1 MTDTMTYTCP
11 YCRRPSTG
19 EGASCPNC
27 GAPVDITL
35 RTTAGGWT
43 ELPPI
48 ADMARIQVGHSQ
60 VEVSGRSVPAA
71 EWTLAAGEGVYF
83 PHHVLLWQEPSVELA
98 PMSMRGEWKRM
109 RAGLPLVMLT
119 AKGPGRIAFS
129 HDTPGE
135 VIALPLEAGGSIH
148 VCEGR
153 LLMASE
159 GVAYGWQ
166 DSNVWYSTS
175 GGTDA
180 ADTGAGLSVLKVGLQ
195 VAGMAGDRDRRDD
208 RRNETEWHYPLGR
221 HVDTFTAGERPGVVM
236 IGAGG
241 AAFIRDLAEG
251 ESLLVKPPALLFKDP
266 TVNFQL
272 HVEYPKAGMKLWRSW
287 GNRYLWLRLHG
298 PGRVGVESCYVAE
311 QDPGTDFHDTSGATQ
326 QLWR

>member
-83 PHHVLLWQEPSVELA
+83 PHHVLLWQEPSVQLA
-98 PMSMRGEWKRM
+98 PMSMHGAWKRM

-119 AKGPGRIAFS
+119 ARGPGKIAFS

-135 VIALPLEAGGSIH
+135 VIALPLEAGASID

-159 GVAYGWQ
+159 GVA
-166 DSNVWYSTS
+166 VR
-175 GGTDA
+175 
-180 ADTGAGLSVLKVGLQ
+180 LEGLQ
-195 VAGMAGDRDRRDD
+195 RLVHDIGRDRRGGHRRRSERAEGWAQSRRHGRRPPRRPPERDRVALPARALRRPIHGGGAARHGDD
-208 RRNETEWHYPLGR
+208 RRRRRGIHPGPRRGR
-221 HVDTFTAGERPGVVM
+221 VSFGQA
-236 IGAGG
+236 AG
-241 AAFIRDLAEG
+241 AACSRTRR
-251 ESLLVKPPALLFKDP
+251 SPCSSTSSTRRPA
-266 TVNFQL
+266 
-272 HVEYPKAGMKLWRSW
+272 
-287 GNRYLWLRLHG
+287 
-298 PGRVGVESCYVAE
+298 
-311 QDPGTDFHDTSGATQ
+311 
-326 QLWR
+326 

>member
-1 MTDTMTYTCP
+1 VTDTTTYTCP
-11 YCRRPSTG
+11 YCRQSSAGAG
-19 EGASCPNC
+19 ESCPNC

-48 ADMARIQVGHSQ
+48 ADMARIQLGQSQ

-83 PHHVLLWQEPSVELA
+83 PHHVLLWQEPSVQLT
-98 PMSMRGEWKRM
+98 PMSMRRAWTRM
-109 RAGLPLVMLT
+109 RAGMPLVMLT
-119 AKGPGRIAFS
+119 AQGPGQIAFS
-129 HDTPGE
+129 HDTAGE
-135 VIALPLEAGGSIH
+135 VIAIPLEPGSAID

-153 LLMASE
+153 LLTASDQ
-159 GVAYGWQ
+159 VDYDWQ

-180 ADTGAGLSVLKVGLQ
+180 ADTGAGLSVLNVGLK
-195 VAGMAGDRDRRDD
+195 VAGLADD
-208 RRNETEWHYPLGR
+208 HDDDHRHETEWHYPLGR
-221 HVDTFTAGERPGVVM
+221 YVDHFTARERPGLVM

-241 AAFIRDLAEG
+241 AAFVRDLAEG

-266 TVNFQL
+266 TVAMQL

-287 GNRYLWLRLHG
+287 GNRYLWLRLFG
-298 PGRVGVESCYVAE
+298 PGRVGVESCYLAE
-311 QDPGTDFHDTSGATQ
+311 EDPGTDFHDTSGATQ
-326 QLWR
+326 HLW

>member
-27 GAPVDITL
+27 GAPVDIEL

-71 EWTLAAGEGVYF
+71 EWNLGAGEGLYF
-83 PHHVLLWQEPSVELA
+83 PHHVLLWQEPSVQLE
-98 PMSMRGEWKRM
+98 PMSMRGAWKRM

-119 AKGPGRIAFS
+119 AQGPGRIAFS

-135 VIALPLEAGGSIH
+135 VIALPLEAGASID

-153 LLMASE
+153 LLTASE
-159 GVAYGWQ
+159 GVAYDWR

-180 ADTGAGLSVLKVGLQ
+180 ADTGAGLSVLNIGLR
-195 VAGMAGDRDRRDD
+195 VAGLADDDGDNRQ
-208 RRNETEWHYPLGR
+208 NETRWHYPLGQYID
-221 HVDTFTAGERPGVVM
+221 HFTAGEQPGMVM

-241 AAFIRDLAEG
+241 AAFVRDLAEG
-251 ESLLVKPPALLFKDP
+251 ETLLVKPPALLFKDP
-266 TVNFQL
+266 TVSMQL

-287 GNRYLWLRLHG
+287 GNRYLWLRLYG
-298 PGRVGVESCYVAE
+298 PGRVGVESCYLAE
-311 QDPGTDFHDTSGATQ
+311 DDPGTDFHDTSGATQ

>member
-1 MTDTMTYTCP
+1 MTYTCP
-11 YCRRPSTG
+11 YCRRSSTG
-19 EGASCPNC
+19 GGGSCPNC

-71 EWTLAAGEGVYF
+71 DWSLASGEGVYF
-83 PHHVLLWQEPSVELA
+83 PHHVLLWQEPSVQLA
-98 PMSMRGEWKRM
+98 PMSMRRAWTRM
-109 RAGLPLVMLT
+109 RAGLPLVLLS
-119 AKGPGRIAFS
+119 ARGPGRIAFS
-129 HDTPGE
+129 HDTAGE
-135 VIALPLEAGGSIH
+135 VIALPLEAGASID

-153 LLMASE
+153 LLTASE
-159 GVAYGWQ
+159 GVDYDWQ

-180 ADTGAGLSVLKVGLQ
+180 ADTGAGLSVLNMGLK
-195 VAGMAGDRDRRDD
+195 VAGLADDRRDD

-221 HVDTFTAGERPGVVM
+221 YVDHFTAGEQPGLVM

-241 AAFIRDLAEG
+241 AAFVRDLAEG

-266 TVNFQL
+266 TVAMQL

-287 GNRYLWLRLHG
+287 GNRYLWLRLFG
-298 PGRVGVESCYVAE
+298 PGRVGVESCYLGAE
-311 QDPGTDFHDTSGATQ
+311 DPGTDFHDTSGATQ
-326 QLWR
+326 QLW

>member
-1 MTDTMTYTCP
+1 MTNAMTYTCP
-11 YCRRPSTG
+11 YCRQPSTG
-19 EGASCPNC
+19 AGESCPNC

-48 ADMARIQVGHSQ
+48 ADMARIQVGQSQ

-71 EWTLAAGEGVYF
+71 EWALAAGEGVYF
-83 PHHVLLWQEPSVELA
+83 PHHVLLWQEPSVHVA
-98 PMSMRGEWKRM
+98 PMSMRRAWTRM
-109 RAGLPLVMLT
+109 RAGMPLVVLT
-119 AKGPGRIAFS
+119 AQGPGRIAFS
-129 HDTPGE
+129 HDTAGE
-135 VIALPLEAGGSIH
+135 VIAIPLEEGAAID

-153 LLMASE
+153 LLTASE
-159 GVAYGWQ
+159 RVDYDWQ

-180 ADTGAGLSVLKVGLQ
+180 ADTGAGLSVLNMGLK
-195 VAGMAGDRDRRDD
+195 VAGLADD
-208 RRNETEWHYPLGR
+208 HDDDHRNETEWHYPLGR
-221 HVDTFTAGERPGVVM
+221 YVDHFTARERPGLIM

-241 AAFIRDLAEG
+241 AAFLRDLAEG

-266 TVNFQL
+266 TVAMQL

-287 GNRYLWLRLHG
+287 GNRYLWLRLFG
-298 PGRVGVESCYVAE
+298 PGRVGVESCYLAE
-311 QDPGTDFHDTSGATQ
+311 EDPGTDFHDTSGATQ
-326 QLWR
+326 HLW

>member
-83 PHHVLLWQEPSVELA
+83 PHHVLLWQEPSVELS
-98 PMSMRGEWKRM
+98 PMSMHGAWKRM

-129 HDTPGE
+129 HDTRRVRSSPCLSRP
-135 VIALPLEAGGSIH
+135 A
-148 VCEGR
+148 R
-153 LLMASE
+153 R
-159 GVAYGWQ
+159 
-166 DSNVWYSTS
+166 STS
-175 GGTDA
+175 A
-180 ADTGAGLSVLKVGLQ
+180 KGA
-195 VAGMAGDRDRRDD
+195 
-208 RRNETEWHYPLGR
+208 
-221 HVDTFTAGERPGVVM
+221 
-236 IGAGG
+236 
-241 AAFIRDLAEG
+241 
-251 ESLLVKPPALLFKDP
+251 
-266 TVNFQL
+266 
-272 HVEYPKAGMKLWRSW
+272 
-287 GNRYLWLRLHG
+287 
-298 PGRVGVESCYVAE
+298 C
-311 QDPGTDFHDTSGATQ
+311 
-326 QLWR
+326 